1 MDKLGINPGYL
12 ISQVVNFALLLILLR
27 MVLYRP
33 ILDMLDKRKKRIQQ
47 DLDDADS
54 AKKEADRIQA
64 EYQTKMDEV
73 RKEGQETVS
82 QAVQQGEKLKEEILA
97 QARQEAAEIIA
108 KGQAELEYERK
119 QAMGEMRGQVVDL
132 AIQAASKVVGES
144 LDEQGHRRVIQDF
157 LDNLGET

>member
-1 MDKLGINPGYL
+1 MEKLGINPGYL

-47 DLDDADS
+47 DLDDAES

-119 QAMGEMRGQVVDL
+119 QAMGEMQGQVVDL